1 MTMLVFP
8 QLGTGALGQ
17 FPIRKTRRTRTVT
30 NRAADGST
38 IKLADPAGVITEW
51 SLTYTDLSDQEA
63 GALQSFFEAAEGTLN
78 GFTFLDPAGNLLAW
92 SDQLDNAVWQ
102 KDPFL
107 QLTASI
113 ADPDG
118 GTSASQV
125 TNGGA
130 ASQTIAQ
137 TIAAPGGYR
146 YCLAAYVRADTATS
160 VRLWAGTESRD
171 YAANSAWQRMVMPAA
186 PPADAT
192 SVRFGIEIEAAGAV
206 AIYGTQAEA
215 QPGASAYKP
224 TSTGGVYEN
233 AHLSEDTLAITKTG
247 VNRHSCTVNIIHAN
261 HL

>member
-51 SLTYTDLSDQEA
+51 SLTYTNLSDQEA
-63 GALQSFFEAAEGTLN
+63 IALQAFFEAAEGTLN
-78 GFTFLDPAGNLLAW
+78 GFTFLDPGGNLLAW

-102 KDPFL
+102 RDPFL
-107 QLTASI
+107 QLTAGI
-113 ADPDG
+113 ADPG
-118 GTSASQV
+118 GGASASQV
-125 TNGGA
+125 TNCGA

-146 YCLAAYVRADTATS
+146 YCLAAYVRADAATS
-160 VRLWAGTESRD
+160 VRLWAGTECRE
-171 YAANSAWQRMVMPAA
+171 YAANTAWQRMVMTAA

-192 SVRFGIEIEAAGAV
+192 SVRFGIEIAAAGAV
-206 AIYGTQAEA
+206 AIYGIQAEA

-224 TSTGGVYEN
+224 TSSGGVYEN